1 MFLLAIILIFLPTTD
16 QEILTKISE
25 SNSLCLSDSTSP
37 YVLKKE
43 RVTYI
48 IQLLGE
54 NREKVIR
61 EIIKKNK
68 KFSLANQNDFKIIE
82 RIDFPYNNITGIIWG
97 KDFAYCYKRIID
109 TDKIEVCKVVR
120 EKFTEKSGIRESII
134 KEVDMWNVKLL
145 RRMVYKPV
153 DKWDKSYADF
163 LDSLKTNTT
172 YNLAQTGDA
181 FFLATNVTDS
191 SNKNLQ
197 VRSIAFDGF

>member
-1 MFLLAIILIFLPTTD
+1 MLLLLIILSFITTTD

-37 YVLKKE
+37 YILKKE
-43 RVTYI
+43 KVDYI
-48 IQLLGE
+48 VQLLGE
-54 NREKVIR
+54 NRKKVIQ
-61 EIIKKNK
+61 EIVKKNK
-68 KFSLANQNDFKIIE
+68 KFSLTNQNDFKIIE

-109 TDKIEVCKVVR
+109 TDKIEICKVVR
-120 EKFTEKSGIRESII
+120 EKLTEKSGIGESII
-134 KEVDMWNVKLL
+134 KEVEMWNVKLL

-153 DKWDKSYADF
+153 DKWDKNYTDF
-163 LDSLKTNTT
+163 LDSLKSNTT

-191 SNKNLQ
+191 SSKNLQ
-197 VRSIAFDGF
+197 VSSIAFDGF